1 MFITLQRQNEGTDIK
16 HEKIDVISDSKG
28 CYEGQSMVRESECD

>member
-1 MFITLQRQNEGTDIK
+1 MKGQTLNMK
-16 HEKIDVISDSKG
+16 KIDVISDSKG